1 MRFEWDERKNKTNK
15 KKHGV
20 SFEEASEIFDDP
32 FHLAILDKRFDYFD
46 ERWITIGITKKG
58 KVIVA
63 GHLYFF
69 TENGEEV
76 TRIISARMATKNE
89 RHQYETIKKG

>member
-1 MRFEWDERKNKTNK
+1 MRFEWDERNKKNK

-32 FHLAILDKRFDYFD
+32 FHLALLDKRFDYFN
-46 ERWITIGITKKG
+46 ERWITTGVTKKG
-58 KVIVA
+58 KAIVA

-76 TRIISARMATKNE
+76 TRIISARRATKNE
-89 RHQYETIKKG
+89 RYQYETIKKK